1 MNATLSA
8 GTRSAVPTSVEPP
21 AAVPAVVRVTIALS
35 GAFLAGV
42 LTSFGQAVPALA
54 SVSNSAGPWFLVAA
68 LLCLVAGARGGP
80 GRPAVGDGARRRAPR
95 AHARRVLGHDGPAR
109 VPRRAVDHEPLGAAR
124 GAGRAAGR
132 SGRRGG
138 AVPRGPVARGGRSV

>member
-42 LTSFGQAVPALA
+42 LTAFGQAVPALA
-54 SVSNSAGPWFLVAA
+54 PVSNSAGPWFVVAA
-68 LLCLVAGARGGP
+68 LLCLVAGARAGP
-80 GRPAVGDGARRRAPR
+80 DRPAAGDGARRRAPR
-95 AHARRVLGHDGPAR
+95 THARRVLGHDGPAR
-109 VPRRAVDHEPLGAAR
+109 VPGRVVDHEPVGAAR
-124 GAGRAAGR
+124 GPGRTAGR
-132 SGRRGG
+132 SGRRGR
-138 AVPRGPVARGGRSV
+138 ALR